1 MSSIDYDKIR
11 SDAATEVEA
20 ELQGVSDPF
29 QRRIK
34 AEELRDQANMEL
46 AALKPERDQLLA
58 AAALADGKVSPALA
72 ANLGVAYSY
81 ARKVAAAHNGAAMAL
96 HARWWAGANLE
107 AARTHNTLWKRTDI
121 HNEAVTVA
129 VRYEA
134 AEARRDAALAH
145 LEAAQ
150 EAVRT
155 AGGRMK
161 VDPLERPDFD
171 KVREQAITEL
181 RKEFA
186 TLAVAP
192 DERLRLAAQAVDQAE
207 EEAAALLP
215 ERDAALNSLAFYTTA
230 RGVYES
236 AGITR
241 QGLVRVQQRALG
253 LARDTKVPARAE
265 QPAAARA
272 AGVKYLKEAAEEL
285 PDIARSMEAA
295 KARQTAAI
303 EIRNAAMLVL
313 VGEPYGWTP
322 ERIAEEI
329 DRDAKVVR
337 KVVDPEVN
345 ADRRWATK
353 RPKS

>member
-11 SDAATEVEA
+11 TDASTEVET
-20 ELQGVSDPF
+20 ELQGISDPF

-46 AALKPERDQLLA
+46 SVLRPERDQLLA
-58 AAALADGKVSPALA
+58 SAALADGKVTPALA

-81 ARKVAAAHNGAAMAL
+81 AMKIAAAHNGATLAP

-107 AARTHNTLWKRTDI
+107 AARSHNTLWQRPDV
-121 HNEAVTVA
+121 HDEAVTVA

-161 VDPLERPDFD
+161 VGALERPDFD
-171 KVREQAITEL
+171 KVREQAVTEL

-192 DERLRLAAQAVDQAE
+192 DERLRRAAQAADQAE
-207 EEAAALLP
+207 EETAALLP

-230 RGVYES
+230 RGVYDS

-241 QGLVRVQQRALG
+241 QGMVRVQQRALG
-253 LARDTKVPARAE
+253 LPRDAKVPTRAE

-295 KARQTAAI
+295 RARHAAAV
-303 EIRNAAMLVL
+303 EIRDAAMLVL
-313 VGEPYGWTP
+313 AAEPYSWTP
-322 ERIAEEI
+322 DQIAEAI

-337 KVVDPEVN
+337 RVVDPEVN
-345 ADRRWATK
+345 ADRRWGTK
-353 RPKS
+353 RPKP